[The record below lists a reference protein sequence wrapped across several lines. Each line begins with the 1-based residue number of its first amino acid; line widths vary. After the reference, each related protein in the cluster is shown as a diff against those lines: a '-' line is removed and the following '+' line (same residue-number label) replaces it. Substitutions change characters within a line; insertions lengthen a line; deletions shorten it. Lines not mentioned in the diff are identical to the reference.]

1 MSKANNPQDSYREEF
16 GLLNYQHADE
26 FGKWLGYQVA
36 SIDRDSRTFEAT
48 LDIRKDHLSAAGRVH
63 GGVLSA
69 FLDHACG
76 AAVFTTMKP
85 NDFTSTVEL
94 KVNYLHPVEMGDTLL
109 AKTNVVFRG
118 NRLCV
123 TQGFLY
129 RNQETEPVAMV
140 TGTYYVVSGDKK
152 SSRDA
157 SD

>member
-1 MSKANNPQDSYREEF
+1 MSKDPKDGYKDHF
-16 GLLNYQHADE
+16 GLVNYPHSDE

-36 SIDRDSRTFEAT
+36 CVDRDSCSFEAT
-48 LDIRKDHLSAAGRVH
+48 LAIRKDHLSPAGRVH
-63 GGVLSA
+63 GGVVSA
-69 FLDHACG
+69 FLDYACG

-94 KVNYLHPVEMGDTLL
+94 KVNYLHPIELGDKLL

-129 RNQETEPVAMV
+129 RNEETEPVAMV

-152 SSRDA
+152 KKS
-157 SD
+157 